1 MRKIKTNINKKGVE
15 SVKIKLRTDVR
26 MIIDRFEKNGFSAY
40 AVGGCVR
47 DSLLQKEP
55 NDWDICTDALPQDI
69 LRLFSDFHTFDTGIK
84 HGSVAVGIISSV

>member
-1 MRKIKTNINKKGVE
+1 M
-15 SVKIKLRTDVR
+15 KIKLPTDVR

-69 LRLFSDFHTFDTGIK
+69 LPFAQPSQAQRTSSFALFP
-84 HGSVAVGIISSV
+84 AL